1 MDKLKIGRTGYKIV
15 KVDTFPNSA
24 VVAQIDYDQK
34 IIKIAKRY
42 GVSNKPRPQQKIEES
57 FWHETVHGILKD
69 MQSPLENNERF
80 VDGFAIRLTKI
91 LKQVYPNESNV
102 VTQRFKR
109 IRKLPPQVLRNER
122 IKKAQ
127 VSRDRAD
134 KIWQR
139 TAQGRRT
146 LRQRRPALRAV

>member
-1 MDKLKIGRTGYKIV
+1 MDKLKIGRTGYKIIEV
-15 KVDTFPNSA
+15 NAFPNSA

-34 IIKIAKRY
+34 VIKIAKRY
-42 GVSNKPRPQQKIEES
+42 GVSNKPRPQQEIEES

-80 VDGFAIRLTKI
+80 VDGFAVRLTKI

-109 IRKLPPQVLRNER
+109 IRKLPPQILRNER
-122 IKKAQ
+122 IKEIQ
-127 VSRDRAD
+127 ISRNRAD
-134 KIWQR
+134 KIRQR
-139 TAQGRRT
+139 ATQSRRT
-146 LRQRRPALRAV
+146 LRQGRPALRAV